1 MTSSE
6 KYCMRV
12 DDFHANLVT
21 SLSELKESEEFFDVT
36 LVSDDET
43 PFKAHKVILS
53 ASSPFFRKVLKF
65 NQSTSPLLYI
75 RGLTSRDLANVVE
88 FLYKGEVTVAQE
100 DLDKFLK
107 VSKDLKLKGMYE
119 NEEVD
124 LFEWTSVDSVEN
136 KKKEEV
142 KKGKTENQ
150 RKTVVKLEDNIMEG
164 EVDVQVAD
172 SSKDTDNTTAD
183 DSTFYEQNNIDED
196 YDAKLSEMMFKEDR
210 MWHCKKCGENKNK
223 KSNIKLHIEIHH
235 LDVSQRC
242 KLCDVVSKNKPSMYY
257 HMRKKH
263 SIN

>member
-6 KYCMRV
+6 KYCMRA
-12 DDFHANLVT
+12 DDFDANLVT
-21 SLSELKESEEFFDVT
+21 SLPELKDSEEFFDVT

-43 PFKAHKVILS
+43 PVQAHKVILS

-75 RGLTSRDLANVVE
+75 RGLSSKDLANVVE

-100 DLDKFLK
+100 NLDKFLK

-124 LFEWTSVDSVEN
+124 LFEWTPLDSVESP
-136 KKKEEV
+136 KKEEV
-142 KKGKTENQ
+142 TKEKKESKRNTA
-150 RKTVVKLEDNIMEG
+150 VKLEDNIMEDKV
-164 EVDVQVAD
+164 ELPVEASAQENNSIIAED
-172 SSKDTDNTTAD
+172 SIYVEN
-183 DSTFYEQNNIDED
+183 QCNED
-196 YDAKLSEMMFKEDR
+196 YDAKLSEIMFKEDR
-210 MWHCKKCGENKNK
+210 MWHCKKCGETKNK
-223 KSNIKLHIEIHH
+223 KSNIKSHIEINH
-235 LDVSQRC
+235 LDVSQQC
-242 KLCDVVSKNKPSMYY
+242 TLCDVVLKNKPSLYN